1 MQVYLLGR
9 EKKTQT
15 PKHIVKQ
22 QMMAAGQK

>member
-15 PKHIVKQ
+15 PKHVVKQ
-22 QMMAAGQK
+22 QMVAAGQK